1 MKSQSDRTNAFIP
14 FQFLKWASESSR
26 VKILFQ
32 LSSIGLL
39 WAIAPAAQAQV
50 PISGLGTSYQQG
62 TTTTINTTGA
72 SPSNGGYTS
81 NAAFTLNFGSTTAN
95 DRTIQ
100 TFDTGT
106 GATLKRYNFGGLVS
120 NIYIRRNEA
129 NFPTT
134 NRQLGFF
141 EASATGG
148 STSIISSYA
157 SDMTNILRSQTINRG
172 TDNTF
177 ANQGNASGN
186 NSNIERLDFVNTA
199 GLTAPADPTQIND
212 IGFLILERGG
222 NDSIKIAAITSI
234 DGAGNP
240 TGYGTVVTQA
250 SSNWGSSGISLNYAV
265 MRKDAT
271 DPDWRP
277 SDSGNQPITGI
288 YFPFGSLG
296 ITAGQTIYG
305 YSIIPVDV
313 TATTGVNLTDWLK
326 YPTNTS
332 DTGTTGIDLMAGGGV
347 FVTHT
352 IKGTVFSDP
361 NGSKVQDLPGEVG
374 VSGGLKAVLLSS
386 TGVVLQVQTVAA
398 DGTYKFT
405 GVATPVAGSPYTVL
419 VTTTA
424 PTVGTSN
431 PVITLPAGYV
441 STGENKKNTIDP
453 VIDTRVSVSI
463 TDFIN
468 LASQPLLTEAIG
480 INFGIEQLPTAVT
493 TTTPGQANPGG
504 TNSVPVPPALFN
516 TSTDPDGTV
525 DKYRITTFPTNATS
539 ITITQAGVTTTYTSA
554 NFPAAGLTI
563 LKAELSTLTVD
574 PIDGAVNVTIPFKA
588 IDNAGQESAN
598 TANAVVPFTQAISTV
613 SGNVFNDVSGNKLQD
628 GTEPLVNGSTLALNA
643 VLFDVTANKVYAV
656 TAVSATGTY
665 TFGNVVPGNYTVI
678 LTTATAAVSGPIPA
692 VTLPINWT
700 TTGENLSGTVETTP
714 ATPDSKIA
722 ITVAAANITN
732 LNFGIEQLPNAIGA
746 TATPQANPTGTN
758 SVAVPITLFNTST
771 DPDTGTV
778 DKYRITVFP
787 TNATSITITQGGTT
801 TSYTSATF
809 PAAGLTMTAT
819 ELGTLKIDPIDG
831 AVTVDISFKAID
843 NAGKE
848 SSNTGSAKLPFT
860 QPIYGISGSVFNDVS
875 GNKLKDGTEPF
886 ANGTTLGLNA
896 VLVDSN
902 NKVVGIA
909 AVSTTGTYDFG
920 KYIPGNYTILLTTAA
935 ATLTAA
941 PPAITLPTN
950 WVTTGENTAGTVE
963 ATPDSRISIAVVAAD
978 LTNNNFGIEQLPTS
992 IGGTATSQPNPG
1004 GTNAVPVPINL
1015 FNTSTDPDA
1024 GTVDNYRITSFPTNA
1039 TSIEIDGVVYTATA
1053 QPGTTVFPAGGVTV
1067 LATKL
1072 NTIKVDPI
1080 DGVVSVSIPFRA
1092 IDNAGK
1098 ESTTTANAIVPFGAS
1113 LVSVS
1118 GSVFDDGNGNKLQAA
1133 PELTVNGTTL
1143 GLKAVLVNNNQVI
1156 ATVAVSA
1163 TGTYTFN
1170 GVAPGNYSVLIT
1182 TNTPIGT
1189 TVPAIALPTNWI
1201 TTGENLGGIVENTPD
1216 SQQLI
1221 TVGSTA
1227 ITGVNFGIEQ
1237 LPTAIGA
1244 TATAQPNP
1252 RNTVSV
1258 DVPPALFNT
1267 STDNDGTIDQYRITS
1282 FPNNATSITIDGT
1295 VYTLVAGPGTTAFPI
1310 AGVTIPVAKLNTIQV
1325 DPNIDGA
1332 VDVTILFKAIDNFGK
1347 ESTNTGSAIVPFTA
1361 GNTPEL
1367 ILLKRITKING
1378 LTTGK
1383 TLTGAPIDLTTV
1395 VAQPDNPATPRNES
1409 ADASN
1414 TNWPTTTYPQGAIDA
1429 GAIKSGDTIEYTI
1442 YFLSGGKA
1450 PVTNAN
1456 FCDWVPKNTTFVPD
1470 SYGLGKGIQL
1480 AIGSLLNTFTNVP
1493 DTDRGVFYNP
1503 GAIPPA
1509 TYPDANTFKLN
1520 CMSPAGTDGAVVVNL
1535 VNNTLTSPENQLPNA
1550 TAAGTPGNS
1559 YGFVRFVSKVR

>member
-1 MKSQSDRTNAFIP
+1 MKSQSDRTNASIP

-62 TTTTINTTGA
+62 TPTTINTTGA

-129 NFPTT
+129 NFPGT

-141 EASATGG
+141 ERS
-148 STSIISSYA
+148 SPTSIISSYA
-157 SDMTNILRSQTINRG
+157 PDMETILRSQTINRG

-199 GLTAPADPTQIND
+199 GLTAPADATQIND
-212 IGFLILERGG
+212 IGFLILERNG
-222 NDSIKIAAITSI
+222 NDSVKIAAITSI
-234 DGAGNP
+234 DATGRP
-240 TGYGTVVTQA
+240 TGYGTVVTQTIA
-250 SSNWGSSGISLNYAV
+250 NWGPSGISLDYAV
-265 MRKDAT
+265 MRRDAT

-277 SDSGNQPITGI
+277 SDSGIQRIAGI
-288 YFPFGSLG
+288 YFSFGSLG
-296 ITAGQTIYG
+296 VTAGQTIYG
-305 YSIIPVDV
+305 YSIIPADV
-313 TATTGVNLTDWLK
+313 TATTGVGLTDWLQ
-326 YPTNTS
+326 YPTTTP

-361 NGSKVQDLPGEVG
+361 NGSKIQDGTEVG
-374 VSGGLKAVLLSS
+374 VSGGLKAVLLDAA
-386 TGVVLQVQTVAA
+386 GVVIQVQTVTA
-398 DGTYKFT
+398 DGSYKFT
-405 GVATPVAGSPYTVL
+405 SVATPVAGSPYTVL
-419 VTTTA
+419 VTTITPA
-424 PTVGTSN
+424 LGSSN

-441 STGENKKNTIDP
+441 STGENKKNTIDAA
-453 VIDTRVSVSI
+453 VDTKVAVTI
-463 TDFIN
+463 NDFIN
-468 LASQPLLTEAIG
+468 LASQPLITEATG

-504 TNSVPVPPALFN
+504 TTSVAVPITAFN

-525 DKYRITTFPTNATS
+525 DRYRITAFPTNATS
-539 ITITQAGVTTTYTSA
+539 IEIDGVIYTVTAQPGTTAFPTTGGVTVLATKL
-554 NFPAAGLTI
+554 NTI
-563 LKAELSTLTVD
+563 KVD

-598 TANAVVPFTQAISTV
+598 TANAVLPFTQALSTV
-613 SGNVFNDVSGNKLQD
+613 SGTVFNDVSGNQLKE
-628 GTEPLVNGSTLALNA
+628 GTEPIINGSTLALNA
-643 VLFDVTANKVYAV
+643 VLFDVTANKVFAV
-656 TAVSATGTY
+656 TQVSATGTY

-678 LTTATAAVSGPIPA
+678 LTTATAAVSGPIPT
-692 VTLPINWT
+692 VTLPTNWT

-714 ATPDSKIA
+714 AIPDSKIA

-732 LNFGIEQLPNAIGA
+732 LNFGIEQLPTAIGG
-746 TATPQANPTGTN
+746 TATSQPNPTGTN
-758 SVAVPITLFNTST
+758 SVSVPTNLFNTST

-778 DKYRITVFP
+778 D
-787 TNATSITITQGGTT
+787 
-801 TSYTSATF
+801 
-809 PAAGLTMTAT
+809 
-819 ELGTLKIDPIDG
+819 
-831 AVTVDISFKAID
+831 
-843 NAGKE
+843 
-848 SSNTGSAKLPFT
+848 
-860 QPIYGISGSVFNDVS
+860 
-875 GNKLKDGTEPF
+875 
-886 ANGTTLGLNA
+886 
-896 VLVDSN
+896 
-902 NKVVGIA
+902 
-909 AVSTTGTYDFG
+909 
-920 KYIPGNYTILLTTAA
+920 
-935 ATLTAA
+935 
-941 PPAITLPTN
+941 
-950 WVTTGENTAGTVE
+950 
-963 ATPDSRISIAVVAAD
+963 
-978 LTNNNFGIEQLPTS
+978 
-992 IGGTATSQPNPG
+992 
-1004 GTNAVPVPINL
+1004 
-1015 FNTSTDPDA
+1015 
-1024 GTVDNYRITSFPTNA
+1024 NYRITALPTNA
-1039 TSIEIDGVVYTATA
+1039 TSIEIGGLVYTATA
-1053 QPGTTVFPAGGVTV
+1053 QPGTIAFPAAGVTV

-1080 DGVVSVSIPFRA
+1080 DGAVNVTIPFKA

-1118 GSVFDDGNGNKLQAA
+1118 GSVFDDGNGNKLQAT
-1133 PELTVNGTTL
+1133 PEIAVNGTTL

-1156 ATVAVSA
+1156 ATVAIST

-1170 GVAPGNYSVLIT
+1170 GVVPGNYSVLIT
-1182 TNTPIGT
+1182 TNTPVGT

-1244 TATAQPNP
+1244 TATPQPNP

-1267 STDNDGTIDQYRITS
+1267 STDNDGTVDQYRITS
-1282 FPNNATSITIDGT
+1282 FPSNATSITIDGT

-1347 ESTNTGSAIVPFTA
+1347 ESTNTGNAIVPFTA

-1395 VAQPDNPATPRNES
+1395 IAQPDNPATPRNES
-1409 ADASN
+1409 GDASN

-1470 SYGLGKGIQL
+1470 SYGLGRGIQL

-1520 CMSPAGTDGAVVVNL
+1520 CMSPAGTEGAVVVNL
-1535 VNNTLTSPENQLPNA
+1535 VNNTLTSPNNQLPNA